1 MKRSPPDTLIK
12 DLEAGVRAAG
22 WVKHSFKKCAPIVH
36 DQPLTEQQ
44 FDDFEALTSRFARLS
59 DIVIQKI
66 FRGIDRALLEQSGSI
81 VDAIHRAEK
90 RGLCD
95 ARMMREIRELRN
107 VIAHEYSIEDLRELF
122 NQVYKLTEDLLV
134 IFERTEEFVRKTGTF

>member
-1 MKRSPPDTLIK
+1 MEPRSTKSTLR
-12 DLEAGVRAAG
+12 GVRG
-22 WVKHSFKKCAPIVH
+22 PPCERGP
-36 DQPLTEQQ
+36 T
-44 FDDFEALTSRFARLS
+44 RL
-59 DIVIQKI
+59 VIQKI

-95 ARMMREIRELRN
+95 ARKMREIRELRN
-107 VIAHEYSIEDLRELF
+107 IIAHEYSIEDLRELF
-122 NQVYKLTEDLLV
+122 KQVYQLTEDLLV

>member
-1 MKRSPPDTLIK
+1 
-12 DLEAGVRAAG
+12 
-22 WVKHSFKKCAPIVH
+22 VH

-95 ARMMREIRELRN
+95 ARKMREIRELRN

>member
-59 DIVIQKI
+59 DSAP
-66 FRGIDRALLEQSGSI
+66 GRAR
-81 VDAIHRAEK
+81 V
-90 RGLCD
+90 
-95 ARMMREIRELRN
+95 
-107 VIAHEYSIEDLRELF
+107 
-122 NQVYKLTEDLLV
+122 
-134 IFERTEEFVRKTGTF
+134 